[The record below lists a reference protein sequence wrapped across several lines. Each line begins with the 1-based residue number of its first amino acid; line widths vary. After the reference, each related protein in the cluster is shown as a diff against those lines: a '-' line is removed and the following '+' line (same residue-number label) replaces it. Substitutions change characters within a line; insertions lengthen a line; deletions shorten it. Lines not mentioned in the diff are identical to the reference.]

1 MPTRAASEV
10 IFSPPR
16 PEDDLWMQRALEQ
29 AHAAAA
35 AGEVPVGA
43 VVVVDGRLIAEAGN
57 QTRSRND
64 PAGHAEIVAL
74 RRAAER
80 LGSWWLPD
88 ATLYVTLE
96 PCAMCAGAIVLAR
109 IDRLVYAAK
118 DPKSGMCGSLG
129 CIVQDPRLNH
139 QVDVTAGVLADPA
152 AEILRSFFR
161 SRR

>member
-1 MPTRAASEV
+1 
-10 IFSPPR
+10 
-16 PEDDLWMQRALEQ
+16 MQRALEQ

-35 AGEVPVGA
+35 IGEVPVGA
-43 VVVVDGRLIAEAGN
+43 VVVADGRLIAEAGN
-57 QTRSRND
+57 QTRSRKD

-74 RRAAER
+74 RRAADR

-109 IDRLVYAAK
+109 IRRLVFAAT
-118 DPKSGMCGSLG
+118 DPKTGMCGSLA

-139 QVDVTAGVLADPA
+139 RVELSAGILADQSA
-152 AEILRSFFR
+152 QILRSFFQ
-161 SRR
+161 RRR

>member
-1 MPTRAASEV
+1 
-10 IFSPPR
+10 
-16 PEDDLWMQRALEQ
+16 MQRAIEQ
-29 AHAAAA
+29 AYAAAA
-35 AGEVPVGA
+35 VGEVPVGA

-57 QTRSRND
+57 QTRSHND
-64 PAGHAEIVAL
+64 PTGHAEVVAL

-109 IDRLVYAAK
+109 IRRLVFAAT
-118 DPKSGMCGSLG
+118 DPKSGMCGSLD

-139 QVDVTAGVLADPA
+139 RVEISSGILAEQSA
-152 AEILRSFFR
+152 RLLRSFFQ